1 MTTHIIT
8 TDSVSK
14 RRLQAASKLPLSIQR
29 KSCTVFAVQADVEVT
44 QGADKTKTY
53 VSSEWAERAF
63 CSVCGSNLWYRVT
76 MTGPF
81 AGAAH
86 VAWGALD
93 DISGMALTSEVFIDD
108 KPEGYDL
115 AGDRPRMTG
124 EELFA
129 MVQAAGEKASG
140 LAAAPASGEAACPA
154 AR

>member
-1 MTTHIIT
+1 MSDVRTGGCLCGAVKLRATLKEAGFGACHCGIC
-8 TDSVSK
+8 
-14 RRLQAASKLPLSIQR
+14 RRWSGGAPF
-29 KSCTVFAVQADVEVT
+29 FAVQADVEVT
-44 QGADKTKTY
+44 QGADKATTY

-76 MTGPF
+76 MPGPF
-81 AGAAH
+81 EGAAH

-129 MVQAAGEKASG
+129 TVQAAGEAKD
-140 LAAAPASGEAACPA
+140 
-154 AR
+154 R